1 MQIKKCKEPFGGVSV
16 IAVGYFYQL
25 PPVKQRKDERL
36 YKDNSLYPI
45 DYWVGLFKLV
55 DLTDIM
61 KQREDIQFARVLNTL
76 RTREMKQSLDEQTK
90 CILHEYLQEGPDDPS
105 CLCDE

>member
-1 MQIKKCKEPFGGVSV
+1 MNYALQLRKWSDKTRSGSV
-16 IAVGYFYQL
+16 T
-25 PPVKQRKDERL
+25 RKFR
-36 YKDNSLYPI
+36 I

-61 KQREDIQFARVLNTL
+61 RQREDIQFARVLNTL

-90 CILHEYLQEGPDDPS
+90 CILHECLREGPDDPS